1 MSRSLEEGA
10 EFQIEVNFP
19 PCQLVNHLLD
29 KAERTF
35 DKLSIVQ
42 PSPQGLEVI
51 VARSAGTCFGVEAAI
66 ELAEK
71 HRKPILGPI
80 VHNPKIV
87 QDLANEGI
95 PILERYQE
103 LESLNEK
110 GIREVV
116 ITAHG
121 YPKELKERLVEKGI
135 QFHDATCPVLLKWV
149 YRKIR
154 TFEDNGYCIIL
165 IGNPNH
171 AEIIASRS
179 YGKNIHVVYSEKEVD
194 ALPGDLGKT
203 IAICQTTIT
212 RDKFQLLVDY
222 IRATKYPEMKAVDT
236 RCKPVKNQQQ
246 AVTDLAQWVDAM
258 LIIGGYDSSN
268 TTNLARLA
276 QKFLPNKTYH
286 IDSPD
291 LVKLEWLQGISNLGI
306 GAGTSTPKSQID
318 EVQRR
323 VAELYPGK
331 VFFRRE
337 STDGE
342 ILDGDFSME
351 DEF

>member
-1 MSRSLEEGA
+1 MQENASQSL
-10 EFQIEVNFP
+10 P
-19 PCQLVNHLLD
+19 P
-29 KAERTF
+29 
-35 DKLSIVQ
+35 
-42 PSPQGLEVI
+42 LEVI

-66 ELAEK
+66 ELAET

-80 VHNPKIV
+80 VHNPQIV
-87 QDLANEGI
+87 NDLAQKGI

-103 LESLNEK
+103 LDNLLKE
-110 GIREVV
+110 GVQEVV

-121 YPKELKERLVEKGI
+121 YPKELKEALVEKGI

-154 TFEDNGYCIIL
+154 TFEDQGFHIIL

-179 YGKNIHVVYSEKEVD
+179 YGGDIHVVYSKEEVD
-194 ALPGDLGKT
+194 RLPAGLEKT

-212 RDKFQLLVDY
+212 KEKFEKIVKY
-222 IRATKYPEMKAVDT
+222 IRDTKYPNMRAVDT
-236 RCKPVKNQQQ
+236 RCKPVKNQQE
-246 AVTDLAQWVDAM
+246 AVEDLAQWVDAI
-258 LIIGGYDSSN
+258 LIVGGFNSSN
-268 TTNLARLA
+268 TTNLANLA
-276 QKFLPNKTYH
+276 KKYLPEKTYH

-291 LVKLEWLQGISNLGI
+291 LLQAEWLQGIRHLGI

-318 EVQRR
+318 DVQQR
-323 VAELYPGK
+323 VAELYQGE
-331 VFFRRE
+331 VHFRKE
-337 STDGE
+337 GNDGE
-342 ILDGDFSME
+342 ILDGDFTPD

>member
-1 MSRSLEEGA
+1 MSQS
-10 EFQIEVNFP
+10 
-19 PCQLVNHLLD
+19 
-29 KAERTF
+29 KT
-35 DKLSIVQ
+35 S
-42 PSPQGLEVI
+42 SLEVI
-51 VARSAGTCFGVEAAI
+51 IARSAGTCFGVEAAI

-95 PILERYQE
+95 PILERYQD
-103 LESLNEK
+103 LEKLDQQGVS
-110 GIREVV
+110 EVV

-121 YPKELKERLVEKGI
+121 YPKELKEALVQRGI

-154 TFEDNGYCIIL
+154 TFEEKGYHIIL

-179 YGKNIHVVYSEKEVD
+179 YGNNIHVVYSEEEVD
-194 ALPGDLGKT
+194 QLPNDLGNT

-212 RDKFQLLVDY
+212 EDKFKRLVDY
-222 IRATKYPEMKAVDT
+222 IRSTKYPEMKAVDT

-246 AVTDLAQWVDAM
+246 AVMDLAQWVDAM
-258 LIIGGYDSSN
+258 LIIGGYNSSN
-268 TTNLARLA
+268 TTNLAKLA
-276 QKFLPNKTYH
+276 KKYLPHSVYH

-291 LVKLEWLQGISNLGI
+291 SVKLEWLEGISHLGI
-306 GAGTSTPKSQID
+306 GAGTSTPKEQIED
-318 EVQRR
+318 VQRK
-323 VAELYPGK
+323 VAEIYPGE
-331 VFFRRE
+331 VFFRKE
-337 STDGE
+337 SDAGDL
-342 ILDGDFSME
+342 LDGDFTAK

>member
-1 MSRSLEEGA
+1 MQDNA
-10 EFQIEVNFP
+10 P
-19 PCQLVNHLLD
+19 
-29 KAERTF
+29 A
-35 DKLSIVQ
+35 
-42 PSPQGLEVI
+42 LEVI

-66 ELAEK
+66 ELAET

-80 VHNPKIV
+80 VHNPQIV
-87 QDLANEGI
+87 DDLAKKGI

-103 LESLNEK
+103 MEDLAGK
-110 GIREVV
+110 GIQEVV

-121 YPKELKERLVEKGI
+121 YPKELKEALVEKGI

-154 TFEDNGYCIIL
+154 TFEDQGYHIVL

-179 YGKNIHVVYSEKEVD
+179 YGRNIHVVYSEAEADK
-194 ALPGDLGKT
+194 LPPDLGKT

-212 RDKFQLLVDY
+212 KEKFEKLVEY
-222 IRATKYPEMKAVDT
+222 IRQAKYPNMRAIDT

-246 AVTDLAQWVDAM
+246 AVKDLAQWVDAI

-268 TTNLARLA
+268 TTNLANLA
-276 QKFLPNKTYH
+276 KKYLPDKTYH
-286 IDSPD
+286 IDSP
-291 LVKLEWLQGISNLGI
+291 KLLRSEWLQGIRHLGI

-318 EVQRR
+318 DVQQR
-323 VAELYPGK
+323 VAELYPGE
-331 VFFRRE
+331 VFFRKE
-337 STDGE
+337 GSDGE
-342 ILDGDFSME
+342 ILDGDFTPT

>member
-1 MSRSLEEGA
+1 MSEEYK
-10 EFQIEVNFP
+10 P
-19 PCQLVNHLLD
+19 
-29 KAERTF
+29 
-35 DKLSIVQ
+35 
-42 PSPQGLEVI
+42 LEVI
-51 VARSAGTCFGVEAAI
+51 VARSSGTCFGVEAAI
-66 ELAEK
+66 NLAQK

-87 QDLANEGI
+87 QDLANDGI
-95 PILERYQE
+95 PILERYQDLST
-103 LESLNEK
+103 LETK
-110 GIREVV
+110 GVDQVV

-121 YPKELKERLVEKGI
+121 YPKELKEDLISRNI

-149 YRKIR
+149 YRKIS
-154 TFEDNGYCIIL
+154 TFESQGFTIIL
-165 IGNPNH
+165 VGNPTH

-179 YGKNIHVVYSEKEVD
+179 YGNNIHVVYSEEEVD
-194 ALPGDLGKT
+194 RLPNNLGKT

-212 RDKFQLLVDY
+212 REKFQKLVDY
-222 IRATKYPEMKAVDT
+222 IRKTKYPDMKAVDT

-246 AVTDLAQWVDAM
+246 AVSDLAQWVDTM

-268 TTNLARLA
+268 TTNLAKLA
-276 QKFLPNKTYH
+276 QKYLPHRTYH

-291 LVKLEWLQGISNLGI
+291 LVKLEWLKGISHLGI

-318 EVQRR
+318 DVQRK
-323 VAELYPGK
+323 VAEIYPGQ
-331 VFFRRE
+331 VLFRKE

-342 ILDGDFSME
+342 LLDGDFSMS